1 MEKEVKQLDIEY
13 CSDVEEDSLNK
24 IRSIFLAVEFFIRLQ
39 EVSTDPKDPMQDS
52 NTEEV
57 RGNNCMNKENEN
69 DINEANHPTNDSRTK
84 VKV

>member
-13 CSDVEEDSLNK
+13 CSDVEE

-39 EVSTDPKDPMQDS
+39 EVSTDTKDPMQDS